1 MTTTDKGAA
10 APRGE
15 HQAKATRLEAAPLRR
30 LRAIVAA
37 CGAAQSTPCQ
47 APTPGQWACAV
58 PAIATCLEAP
68 DAGAL
73 SPCETTADTACGLAA
88 GASAQ
93 MWLRSSRP
101 KKHKDWFRKET
112 DDEFGAYLTFR

>member
-1 MTTTDKGAA
+1 MTTTNKGAA

-15 HQAKATRLEAAPLRR
+15 HQAKATRLEAALFYGACA
-30 LRAIVAA
+30 LLVAA

-93 MWLRSSRP
+93 MWAAVVAAEETQGFVP
-101 KKHKDWFRKET
+101 K
-112 DDEFGAYLTFR
+112 GN